1 MLGTR
6 EGARAMKR
14 LLPVLLAGGWLAGCA
29 LMPFGGN
36 DGERP
41 TPPRNAAAVGGV
53 QGEVLQ
59 YGLYRI
65 ADEAFY
71 DDPASG
77 GVAAFDAL
85 VHVERTRDIPLR
97 EDVTFGLRWR
107 VTGLPQDAPATLVY
121 QVEHPPMDT
130 PAGTQDTLSREFEVQ
145 PVKGRF
151 ETVDVMALSEPW
163 ERVEGDWLVSIWF
176 GGQLLVSQ
184 AFRTR
189 AADD

>member
-1 MLGTR
+1 
-6 EGARAMKR
+6 
-14 LLPVLLAGGWLAGCA
+14 
-29 LMPFGGN
+29 
-36 DGERP
+36 
-41 TPPRNAAAVGGV
+41 
-53 QGEVLQ
+53 
-59 YGLYRI
+59 
-65 ADEAFY
+65 
-71 DDPASG
+71 
-77 GVAAFDAL
+77 
-85 VHVERTRDIPLR
+85 
-97 EDVTFGLRWR
+97 
-107 VTGLPQDAPATLVY
+107 
-121 QVEHPPMDT
+121 MDT